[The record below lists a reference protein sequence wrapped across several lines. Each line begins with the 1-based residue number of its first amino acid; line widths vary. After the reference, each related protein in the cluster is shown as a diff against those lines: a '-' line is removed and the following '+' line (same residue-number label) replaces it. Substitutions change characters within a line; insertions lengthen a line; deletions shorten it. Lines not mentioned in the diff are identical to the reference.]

1 MTVISF
7 ASSKGGA
14 GKTTACIVL
23 GTEISHTTSV
33 AMIDADPQQRL
44 MRWAKKAGLP
54 KTISV
59 VSCADQNK
67 IFEEIQIASEKSNVV
82 LIDLEGV
89 ESVLNSRAIGK
100 SDLVIVP
107 MGDEQQDA
115 DDAVTTLQQVRLER
129 QGANRDIAARVLFTR
144 VQAAVKAKNEK
155 DINAEM
161 RKHVP
166 CFKTEL
172 HKRTGYSALHSYG
185 GTLETLKEK
194 GVNGI
199 DKCID
204 NAQNLAAEVL
214 TVLLGKENA

>member
-23 GTEISHTTSV
+23 GTEIAQTTTV
-33 AMIDADPQQRL
+33 TMIDADPQQRL
-44 MRWAKKAGLP
+44 MRWANKATLP
-54 KTISV
+54 DSISV
-59 VSCADQNK
+59 VSCADQNA
-67 IFEEIQIASEKSNVV
+67 IFDEIQKSSRASSVV

-100 SDLVIVP
+100 SDLVVIP

-115 DDAVTTLQQVRLER
+115 DDAVTTFRQVKLES
-129 QGANRDIAARVLFTR
+129 QGANRQIAARVLFTR

-161 RKHVP
+161 REHVP

-172 HKRTGYSALHSYG
+172 HKRTGFSALHSYG
-185 GTLETLKEK
+185 GTLECLRAH

-199 DKCID
+199 EKCIE
-204 NAQNLAAEVL
+204 NAQNLAGEVL
-214 TVLLGKENA
+214 EVLVGKEAA